1 MRPQTIWILFIASC
15 WYFVDVHGECGFCK
29 RNKNIVFKYSACNL
43 ESTKDGCLARNNNMC
58 QWEGCAASRRLN
70 NSTQSAED
78 IVNEC
83 ASASDIVL
91 LANNPQYQ
99 VTTDLPNEYNT
110 YSDCIDNPMPSS
122 TSSNELLCKLD
133 WTDYA
138 TFDSFQLE
146 CQQGGGTIY
155 VASASFTCQ
164 KNEFQVKGGVFNEP
178 LCLVLSETSCATI
191 DSLTYEIENGSI
203 QTLTAQGFTCDDG
216 QTSFKKYSKEDKSS
230 QSNAFMISYSVWS
243 VLILLHVSI
252 TI

>member
-1 MRPQTIWILFIASC
+1 MRPQTICILFIASC

-29 RNKNIVFKYSACNL
+29 RNKNFVFKYSATNL
-43 ESTKDGCLARNNNMC
+43 ESTKDGCLARNNMC
-58 QWEGCAASRRLN
+58 HWEGCTASRRLS

-78 IVNEC
+78 TVNEC

-99 VTTDLPNEYNT
+99 VATDLPNEYNT

-122 TSSNELLCKLD
+122 TSSSNELTCKLD
-133 WTDYA
+133 WTDYD

-146 CQQGGGTIY
+146 CQKGGGTIY

-164 KNEFQVKGGVFNEP
+164 KSGFQVKGGVFNEP

-191 DSLTYEIENGSI
+191 DSSTYEIENGSI

-230 QSNAFMISYSVWS
+230 QSNAFMISYSEWS
-243 VLILLHVSI
+243 VLILLYVST